1 MMMDAMKYVK
11 LKKVG
16 HALEVVLLQQTLA
29 QRYEVTE
36 YSIALTPLSEMTIT
50 QQVAMVVTLVV
61 SLKQVGIE
69 LLLAEQDPVYEQRYA
84 EMALSLA
91 LNNETTL
98 AQQQMMGAM
107 PTDR

>member
-1 MMMDAMKYVK
+1 MMDAMAYVK
-11 LKKVG
+11 WKKIG
-16 HALEVVLLQQTLA
+16 HALGVLQLLQTLA
-29 QRYEVTE
+29 QRYEVME
-36 YSIALTPLSEMTIT
+36 YYIALTPLSETTIT
-50 QQVAMVVTLVV
+50 QMMTMAVTLVV
-61 SLKQVGIE
+61 ILKQVGSE
-69 LLLAEQDPVYEQRYA
+69 QSLAEQDPVYEQRYA